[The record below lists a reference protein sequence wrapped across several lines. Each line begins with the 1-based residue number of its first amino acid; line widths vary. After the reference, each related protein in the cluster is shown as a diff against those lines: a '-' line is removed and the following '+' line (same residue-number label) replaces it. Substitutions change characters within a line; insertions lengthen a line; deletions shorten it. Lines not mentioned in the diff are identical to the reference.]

1 MKSLTTAVLCLFALF
16 VPVGNIL
23 ADNPSEIKLESALDD
38 AKFVL
43 SENQGKKVV
52 LHFLLKTECPICL
65 RYTAEYTKLAAKNPD
80 TVHVFIKPD
89 SVQEIKSWFSHLNKK
104 DLESIPK
111 IFRDP
116 NAKLAK
122 SFGIP
127 DGYQFHGQSVHFPA
141 LVALDG
147 QGKELFRY
155 VGKSNSDR
163 MSVDAFKAKIDS
175 LKK

>member
-1 MKSLTTAVLCLFALF
+1 M
-16 VPVGNIL
+16 
-23 ADNPSEIKLESALDD
+23 
-38 AKFVL
+38 
-43 SENQGKKVV
+43 
-52 LHFLLKTECPICL
+52 
-65 RYTAEYTKLAAKNPD
+65 
-80 TVHVFIKPD
+80 FIKPD
-89 SVQEIKSWFSHLNKK
+89 SAQEIKSWFSHLNKK